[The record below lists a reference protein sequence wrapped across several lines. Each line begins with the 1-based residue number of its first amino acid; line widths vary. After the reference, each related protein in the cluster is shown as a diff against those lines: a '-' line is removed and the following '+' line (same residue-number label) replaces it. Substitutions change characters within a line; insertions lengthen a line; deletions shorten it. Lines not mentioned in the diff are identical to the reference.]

1 MVYTIRAIVSNK
13 IIFLNLSSSL
23 QIESV
28 TTDLGDFIKLCKFG
42 NSLCQSPINTIKS
55 RPTRAR
61 NDCTTFPLAQ
71 RHANVYYITMQSAF
85 SKLFGTMPSFN
96 LNPNQDSTPA
106 QSPTFDPASLGPRK
120 QLYAWSA
127 QSRSHYKN
135 VNARLS
141 RSILVTGVVLGLLLI
156 LMQEF
161 VLIFFFVSLGFF
173 LYVLT
178 KSPPEQGNYEI
189 NTHGVICGD
198 KQYYWPDLKN
208 FFYIKADDL
217 DVLVIETSRGIP
229 TRLFLTVNGADQAK
243 IRELLDEKL
252 YFLSEAPRTFLD
264 TIYDSVRGKLNV

>member
-1 MVYTIRAIVSNK
+1 
-13 IIFLNLSSSL
+13 
-23 QIESV
+23 
-28 TTDLGDFIKLCKFG
+28 
-42 NSLCQSPINTIKS
+42 
-55 RPTRAR
+55 
-61 NDCTTFPLAQ
+61 
-71 RHANVYYITMQSAF
+71 
-85 SKLFGTMPSFN
+85 
-96 LNPNQDSTPA
+96 
-106 QSPTFDPASLGPRK
+106 
-120 QLYAWSA
+120 
-127 QSRSHYKN
+127 
-135 VNARLS
+135 
-141 RSILVTGVVLGLLLI
+141 
-156 LMQEF
+156 MQEF